1 MQAERVTYA
10 EFFPSD
16 KFNPLLQGDA
26 EALSELLASMLP
38 TANSPVPVELPAA
51 LKERLAD
58 AGYVTTRAND
68 VGIQYV
74 LMIAHDPV
82 RDLVVGLEKQR
93 GPEFLI
99 GKLTFPGGKTESG
112 ETPEQAA
119 TREWREEVG
128 LSVPVDGWKFV
139 CRSSVVMVL
148 AATSADV
155 LKAHQCDDEPVF
167 VMSVPRQL
175 EYAAR
180 SPELYAPDFI
190 VLLEAA
196 LATLG

>member
-1 MQAERVTYA
+1 MQTQHT
-10 EFFPSD
+10 SD
-16 KFNPLLQGDA
+16 DRRPWIDFNPLLQGNA
-26 EALSELLASMLP
+26 EEIAARIVSLLP
-38 TANSPVPVELPAA
+38 TAISPSPVAFASA

-58 AGYVTTRAND
+58 AGYVTTRADD

-74 LMIAHDPV
+74 LLIVHDPV
-82 RDLVVGLEKQR
+82 ADAVVGLLKQR

-99 GKLTFPGGKTESG
+99 GKLTFPGGKPESG

-119 TREWREEVG
+119 TREFREEAG
-128 LSVPVDGWKFV
+128 LSVPVGAWKFV

-180 SPELYAPDFI
+180 SPALYVPDFI
-190 VLLEAA
+190 VLLQAA